1 MFLGPS
7 TSVIDGQ
14 RVSVQTSDAWHPVAY
29 GSTLQS
35 VPAGQPVLPMFAGA
49 PVSASGVNLTGNDD
63 NAMAAARAGANPFSF
78 RDSPLPW
85 AVVFLLVGLIGLR
98 VIHWRH

>member
-7 TSVIDGQ
+7 TSVVDGQ
-14 RVSVQTSDAWHPVAY
+14 RIAVQTSDAWHPVAY
-29 GSTLQS
+29 GSTMQS
-35 VPAGQPVLPMFAGA
+35 VPASRPVLPIYAGA
-49 PVSASGVNLTGNDD
+49 PVNATGVGLTGQDD
-63 NAMAAARAGANPFSF
+63 NATQAAIAGSNPFSF
-78 RDSPLPW
+78 RASPLPW